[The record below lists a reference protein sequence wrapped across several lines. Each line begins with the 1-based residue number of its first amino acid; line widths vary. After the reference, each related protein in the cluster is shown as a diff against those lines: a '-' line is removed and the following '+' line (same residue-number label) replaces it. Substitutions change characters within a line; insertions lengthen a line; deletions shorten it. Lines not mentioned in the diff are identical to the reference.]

1 MRVLILTVG
10 TRGDIAPFAA
20 LAERLAAEGHDVAL
34 GAPEAYRD
42 TVPDAVRFEPMATD
56 MDDVMRAGMGEST
69 GPREA
74 LSLARRMSAAMRV
87 SLGEQWA
94 IAQRFEPTVVVAH
107 PKTLG
112 GPHIAERLGVPAV
125 ASLPLP
131 FLTPTSA
138 FPIPVVSRP
147 LGRRLNRATYAFN
160 RSAGLAYG
168 GMVNRFRTDM
178 LGLRRTSRFSD
189 YLHTPDGERMPVL
202 YAFSRHVVPRPAD
215 YPDSAHITGY
225 WWRPPLREWTPPAE
239 LAAFLAQRGPVV
251 YIGFGSMGFARDAER
266 RGEIILEAVRR
277 AGIRA
282 VVSKGWGAVRMPADD
297 DVHVVEEVP
306 HDWLFPRVA
315 AVVHHGGA
323 GATAA
328 GLRAGRPTLICPVL
342 GDQSFWGD
350 RVRDL
355 GAGPEPLRLRRLSAD
370 ELAAA
375 LGDLATN
382 EDYRE
387 SAARIAD
394 ALSNEDGTGEAVRV
408 LEGIES
414 RTSSLSP

>member
-1 MRVLILTVG
+1 
-10 TRGDIAPFAA
+10 
-20 LAERLAAEGHDVAL
+20 
-34 GAPEAYRD
+34 
-42 TVPDAVRFEPMATD
+42 
-56 MDDVMRAGMGEST
+56 
-69 GPREA
+69 
-74 LSLARRMSAAMRV
+74 
-87 SLGEQWA
+87 
-94 IAQRFEPTVVVAH
+94 
-107 PKTLG
+107 
-112 GPHIAERLGVPAV
+112 
-125 ASLPLP
+125 
-131 FLTPTSA
+131 
-138 FPIPVVSRP
+138 
-147 LGRRLNRATYAFN
+147 
-160 RSAGLAYG
+160 
-168 GMVNRFRTDM
+168 
-178 LGLRRTSRFSD
+178 
-189 YLHTPDGERMPVL
+189 VL
-202 YAFSRHVVPRPAD
+202 YAFSRHVVQRPAD

-323 GATAA
+323 GTTAA

-342 GDQSFWGD
+342 GDQPFWGD